1 VRQLEPGR
9 EIRRAKILS
18 ICQSARRWHLI
29 PLALASWLALQPG
42 ALQAQRAVDL
52 QAGSWSVSG
61 PNPTLY
67 SAGLGRWLAG
77 PLAYTVRG
85 LAIVDPDSSQRSLY
99 GLGPEISLFRGTR
112 VLWPYAVAGAALAVQ
127 SSGSAN
133 VAAVWNAGI
142 GLEYNPWAWLGL
154 DVEANYFAED
164 LGLRGFW
171 RLAESDRRG
180 LVFSARVSF
189 RWGGPSI
196 VSGSEGALG
205 TDSSE
210 FDEPASSTPRSSEP
224 VGDVAAL
231 RERVAET
238 ALAAMGEPYR
248 WGGTSTEE
256 GFDCSGLVWYAY
268 DTHGVSVPRTSRD
281 QAGAGSP
288 LAANASALEPGDIL
302 LFAESGSR
310 VTHVGLY
317 VGNARFI
324 HSTNSGGVKVSRLS
338 GSGDANDR
346 WWFARWVGAR
356 RVLEGS

>member
-1 VRQLEPGR
+1 VRLIEPGH
-9 EIRRAKILS
+9 EIGRARTLS
-18 ICQSARRWHLI
+18 IGQSARRRHLI
-29 PLALASWLALQPG
+29 PFALALGLALQPG
-42 ALQAQRAVDL
+42 ALPAQRAVDL
-52 QAGSWSVSG
+52 QLGSWSVAG

-67 SAGLGRWLAG
+67 SAGLGRWFLG
-77 PLAYTVRG
+77 PLGYTVRG
-85 LAIVDPDSSQRSLY
+85 LAIVDPDSSELSLY

-112 VLWPYAVAGAALAVQ
+112 RLWPYAVAGAALAAQ
-127 SSGSAN
+127 TSGSAN

-142 GLEYNPWAWLGL
+142 GLEYNPWSWLGL

-164 LGLRGFW
+164 LELRGFW

-180 LVFSARVSF
+180 VVFSARVSF
-189 RWGGPSI
+189 RWGGPPS
-196 VSGSEGALG
+196 VSGSEGEFG
-205 TDSSE
+205 TASPQ
-210 FDEPASSTPRSSEP
+210 FDGPATSRPRSSEP
-224 VGDVAAL
+224 VGDVAIL

-248 WGGTSTEE
+248 WGGTSTDE

-268 DTHGVSVPRTSRD
+268 DTHGVSVPRISRD
-281 QAGAGSP
+281 QARTGSP
-288 LAANASALEPGDIL
+288 LPANASALEPGDIL

-346 WWFARWVGAR
+346 WWFARWIGAR
-356 RVLEGS
+356 RVLSD

>member
-1 VRQLEPGR
+1 MRQLEPGR
-9 EIRRAKILS
+9 EVGRAKIKS
-18 ICQSARRWHLI
+18 ISQSARRWY
-29 PLALASWLALQPG
+29 PRPFALVFFLALQPG

-52 QAGSWSVSG
+52 QLGSWSVSG

-67 SAGLGRWLAG
+67 SAGLGRWLLG
-77 PLAYTVRG
+77 PLGYTVRG
-85 LAIVDPDSSQRSLY
+85 LAIVDPDSSERSLY
-99 GLGPEISLFRGTR
+99 GLGPEISLFRGART
-112 VLWPYAVAGAALAVQ
+112 LWPYAVAGAALAVQ

-142 GLEYNPWAWLGL
+142 GLEYSPWSWLGL

-180 LVFSARVSF
+180 VAFAVRVSF
-189 RWGGPSI
+189 RWGGPPR
-196 VSGSEGALG
+196 VSGPEGAIE
-205 TDSSE
+205 SASPE
-210 FDEPASSTPRSSEP
+210 FYEPASSTPRSSEP
-224 VGDVAAL
+224 IGDVAML
-231 RERVAET
+231 RERVVET

-248 WGGTSTEE
+248 WGGTSTDG

-281 QAGAGSP
+281 QARAGVP

-302 LFAESGSR
+302 LFAESGTR

-346 WWFARWVGAR
+346 WWFARWIGAR
-356 RVLEGS
+356 RVMEGE